1 MEICKGFKK
10 LQWKMIG
17 HSMLIM
23 LMTLI
28 VGLGLW
34 IFLLGGFE
42 VWPGHII
49 SFLLPETIVDPVLRT
64 IV

>member
-1 MEICKGFKK
+1 
-10 LQWKMIG
+10 
-17 HSMLIM
+17 MLIM

-49 SFLLPETIVDPVLRT
+49 SFLLPGTLAIKYY
-64 IV
+64 